1 MCLKNFEQV
10 LQTFAQSSK
19 QKFADEPTTTR
30 RPSGPNSKL
39 RDLSKYEIVRAGST
53 KFKLLN
59 NLKIPP
65 FKPLLRHQ
73 IDAIFAHIYPYF
85 HQNTIWSL
93 DTKQGKCHM
102 TANLKSGMIF
112 QSVFR
117 APHNSPQNGAGV
129 EFFNVTHKASEA

>member
-1 MCLKNFEQV
+1 MIRLLMKMTVMKMMIVNDFRLIFVFENFEQV

-65 FKPLLRHQ
+65 WL
-73 IDAIFAHIYPYF
+73 A
-85 HQNTIWSL
+85 
-93 DTKQGKCHM
+93 
-102 TANLKSGMIF
+102 
-112 QSVFR
+112 
-117 APHNSPQNGAGV
+117 NSPLCQMGC
-129 EFFNVTHKASEA
+129 ASYSVVPTFIRNLNICEYIALAVIQ